1 MSKKDEVAIDSSDEH
16 ESNRL
21 GDHKG
26 DPADSH
32 KEQPLGNDQSNPLDN
47 EQGNQVTA
55 NKAYQH
61 QLVAKIFNMQ
71 PRVSLEN
78 GTAERFQAELETEI
92 NSDVY
97 DQTDTQTNTQTNTQ
111 TDTQTNTQTDTQT
124 NTQTD
129 TQTGLNV
136 YTNNFIENGIRALSI
151 TFPTVEGLIGED
163 SFRVLSRKFLRHEA
177 KASFDWAEY
186 GITLPTFIEGQEA
199 LETYPFLSEVAELDW
214 TIHCVQRETDKK
226 FQPATFASLES
237 GDTNALRFIAAPGLQ
252 TRNFWFPVAYLYQL
266 IHEPYLQS
274 EEGMLARKA
283 LLKKITELI
292 NNAINMTT
300 PRSLVLWRAEYKA
313 QFEYVSDAE
322 ADVIQK
328 INAHASVD
336 VVIETI
342 GTHNIDLVEWLT
354 KAISNKLIFAVA

>member
-1 MSKKDEVAIDSSDEH
+1 MNKKDEVTIDLSGEH
-16 ESNRL
+16 KSNRL
-21 GDHKG
+21 GDRKD
-26 DPADSH
+26 DPVYSH
-32 KEQPLGNDQSNPLDN
+32 NGQPRANDQSNPVDN

-55 NKAYQH
+55 NQAYQH

-78 GTAERFQAELETEI
+78 ATAERFQAELETET
-92 NSDVY
+92 NSDVN
-97 DQTDTQTNTQTNTQ
+97 DQTDTQANTQ
-111 TDTQTNTQTDTQT
+111 TDAQN
-124 NTQTD
+124 NIQTD
-129 TQTGLNV
+129 TQTGINI

-237 GDTNALRFIAAPGLQ
+237 GDTSALRFIAAPGLQ

-274 EEGMLARKA
+274 EEGILARKA

-292 NNAINMTT
+292 NNAINMTA

-336 VVIETI
+336 LVIETI

>member
-78 GTAERFQAELETEI
+78 GTAERFQAELETET
-92 NSDVY
+92 NSDVN
-97 DQTDTQTNTQTNTQ
+97 DQTDTQTNYQ
-111 TDTQTNTQTDTQT
+111 TDTQN
-124 NTQTD
+124 NIQTD

-292 NNAINMTT
+292 NN
-300 PRSLVLWRAEYKA
+300 
-313 QFEYVSDAE
+313 
-322 ADVIQK
+322 
-328 INAHASVD
+328 
-336 VVIETI
+336 
-342 GTHNIDLVEWLT
+342 GTV
-354 KAISNKLIFAVA
+354 

>member
-21 GDHKG
+21 GAHKG

-78 GTAERFQAELETEI
+78 GTAERFQAELETET
-92 NSDVY
+92 NRDVN
-97 DQTDTQTNTQTNTQ
+97 DQTDTQTNYQ
-111 TDTQTNTQTDTQT
+111 TDTQN
-124 NTQTD
+124 NIQTD